1 MVGGIKDIE
10 IDSDSEVE
18 QESNQKFE
26 TAAERKKRNDNKKT
40 VFSMFK

>member
-10 IDSDSEVE
+10 IDSDSDEEV
-18 QESNQKFE
+18 SNEKFE
-26 TAAERKKRNDNKKT
+26 TAAERKKKNDNNKS

>member
-10 IDSDSEVE
+10 IDSESDEE
-18 QESNQKFE
+18 ESNEKFE
-26 TAAERKKRNDNKKT
+26 TAADRKKKNDGKSS

>member
-10 IDSDSEVE
+10 IDSDSEE
-18 QESNQKFE
+18 EDSNEKFE
-26 TAAERKKRNDNKKT
+26 TAAERKKRNDSKKT